1 VSHRREQKETLRR
14 EREERER
21 QKREAEQ
28 RKKLVGYGI
37 GGLLAVAVLVVVVML
52 ATGGGSGEADE
63 AAAEVFP
70 DGGSVP
76 EQQEFDVQPAAEAA
90 GCELKDTRARGEQ
103 DRLHTDTPDVDV
115 KYRGNPPTL
124 GRHWPP
130 GFQAEDGL
138 YGDSPADEALVH
150 TMEHGRVVI
159 WAKPSLPEDARSTLR
174 ELFDEDNYQMV
185 LTPRTNMPY
194 AVAATAWNG
203 EPAPVGIG
211 RTLGCTEW
219 NDEVPDAIRAF
230 RDEHRSRGPEPVP

>member
-1 VSHRREQKETLRR
+1 VSHRREQKEALRR

-28 RKKLVGYGI
+28 RKKLVGYAI

-52 ATGGGSGEADE
+52 TTGGSGEADE

-76 EQQEFDVQPAAEAA
+76 EQREFEVRPAAEAA
-90 GCELKDTRARGEQ
+90 SCELKDTKARGEQ

-138 YGDSPADEALVH
+138 YGVSPADEALVH

-159 WAKPSLPEDARSTLR
+159 WAKPSLPEEVRSTLR
-174 ELFDEDNYQMV
+174 ALFDEDDYQMV
-185 LTPRTNMPY
+185 LTPRANMPY

-203 EPAPVGIG
+203 EPAPIGIG
-211 RTLGCTEW
+211 RTLGCPEW
-219 NDEVPDAIRAF
+219 NDRVPDALRAF